1 MVGLY
6 LFPWTCCTWLE
17 AYLTCPG
24 QRTEG
29 LQAFPA
35 EPWGQDGG
43 ERPLPA
49 HQSPWAA
56 GWTWLEQ
63 GHGFQ
68 PLFKHLLGGHG
79 WELQAGLV
87 KVCGLVLGMD
97 DYPDGWSDDCYLE
110 TSLPSVWTKPSA
122 GSIWKLGLEAD
133 PSWAWR
139 GRGGACDRVPT
150 SSWSW
155 PVSSCP
161 CITWH
166 DQDEASAPYWACRA
180 LPGLAQPHLPHSH
193 IKHLQGPKSA
203 MISSLVALSMWFLIY
218 QVYSLIW
225 NILLSFKDSSCSCMS
240 LVKLPQTDSRT
251 PFLTPL
257 VFIMLCAPPHDSS
270 SPAASLRRSNL
281 LSMYLLDSGRPERTL
296 RFGALL
302 HLVLGNECGM
312 QPLDVGVGLRTRAWE
327 GPTWTLS
334 VFLQLGQVLL
344 LSGPPPALGV
354 DDSCL

>member
-43 ERPLPA
+43 ERPLPV

-97 DYPDGWSDDCYLE
+97 GYPDGWSDDCYLE
-110 TSLPSVWTKPSA
+110 TSLPGVWTKPSA

-139 GRGGACDRVPT
+139 GRGGACDRVST
-150 SSWSW
+150 SSWSR

-166 DQDEASAPYWACRA
+166 DQDEASAPYWPHRA
-180 LPGLAQPHLPHSH
+180 LPGLAQLHLPHSSRVPNLPWSQVWWLWVCGSLDLEYSSQ
-193 IKHLQGPKSA
+193 LQR
-203 MISSLVALSMWFLIY
+203 F
-218 QVYSLIW
+218 Q
-225 NILLSFKDSSCSCMS
+225 FSCMS
-240 LVKLPQTDSRT
+240 LVKLLQTNSWT
-251 PFLTPL
+251 PFLIPL
-257 VFIMLCAPPHDSS
+257 VFIMLCAPPHDNSS
-270 SPAASLRRSNL
+270 LTASLRCSNL
-281 LSMYLLDSGRPERTL
+281 VSMHLLDSGLPERTL
-296 RFGALL
+296 GFGALL

-312 QPLDVGVGLRTRAWE
+312 QLLDVGVGLRTRAWE
-327 GPTWTLS
+327 GPTWTLL

-344 LSGPPPALGV
+344 FSGPPPALGM